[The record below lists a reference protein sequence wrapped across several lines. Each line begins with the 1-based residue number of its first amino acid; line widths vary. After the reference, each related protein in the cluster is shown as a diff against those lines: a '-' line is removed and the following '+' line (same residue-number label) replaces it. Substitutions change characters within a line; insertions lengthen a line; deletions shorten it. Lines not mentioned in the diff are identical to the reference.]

1 MVAGR
6 LVEVTIRVMTVGAIS
21 GGRPRV
27 SGRAALQRQVADTR
41 FRDRRDVPVDGPA
54 CPAAAVAEVVGD
66 RGEIPAEPRERR
78 ASS

>member
-6 LVEVTIRVMTVGAIS
+6 VVEVTIRVMAVDVIS

-27 SGRAALQRQVADTR
+27 SGRAALQRQLADTR

-54 CPAAAVAEVVGD
+54 CRAAALAEVVGD
-66 RGEIPAEPRERR
+66 RGEIPAEPLEPR

>member
-6 LVEVTIRVMTVGAIS
+6 AVEVTIRVTTVGVIS

-27 SGRAALQRQVADTR
+27 SGPTALQRQVADTR
-41 FRDRRDVPVDGPA
+41 FRDLRDVPVDGPA
-54 CPAAAVAEVVGD
+54 RPAAAVAEIVGD

>member
-6 LVEVTIRVMTVGAIS
+6 VVEVTIRVLTMDVIS
-21 GGRPRV
+21 GERPRA

-41 FRDRRDVPVDGPA
+41 FRDRRDVPVDEPA